1 MKILISDKL
10 QDDGIK
16 IFEDNGFEVIK
27 DFTITHDTLKEE
39 IEKYDGIVIRSRT
52 KLTSDVLENAKNL
65 KVIGRAGVGLDN
77 VDRHKAEEMGIEVLN
92 TPEAPAVSVAE
103 FALGLILSL
112 ARRISFADRTTHE
125 GKWNKSECLGY
136 TLNGKKLGLIG
147 FGNIAKHLAKISLGL
162 GMDVGVY
169 SRFSKGQSAID
180 EAKNLGCSIYPSV
193 EDLLKNAQIIS
204 LHLPS
209 TPQTESIINEE
220 RLNLMRKGAIL
231 INTARGSL
239 IDEKDLI
246 KALKSKKIAG
256 AALDVYREEPLKNQ
270 ELIDWNENL
279 IITPHIASQS
289 IENQIAAA
297 TMIAEKMSDYLK
309 KSN

>member
-16 IFEDNGFEVIK
+16 IFEDKGFEVIK
-27 DFTITHDTLKEE
+27 DFSITHDTLKKE

-52 KLTSDVLENAKNL
+52 KLTSDILDNAKNL
-65 KVIGRAGVGLDN
+65 KVIGRAGAGLDN
-77 VDRHKAEEMGIEVLN
+77 VDRQKAEEMNIKVLN

-103 FALGLILSL
+103 FALGLMLSL
-112 ARRISFADRTTHE
+112 IRKISFADRTTHE
-125 GKWNKSECLGY
+125 GKWNKSECLGF
-136 TLNGKKLGLIG
+136 TLHGKKLGLIG
-147 FGNIAKHLAKISLGL
+147 FGNIAKHLAKITLGL

-169 SRFSKGQSAID
+169 SRFSKGQIAID

-193 EDLLKNAQIIS
+193 EDLLKDARIIS

-209 TPQTESIINEE
+209 TPQTEGLINEE
-220 RLNLMRKGAIL
+220 SINLMQKNAIL

-239 IDEKDLI
+239 INEKDLLQ
-246 KALKSKKIAG
+246 ALKNKKIAG
-256 AALDVYREEPLKNQ
+256 AAFDVYREEPLKNQ

-289 IENQIAAA
+289 IENQTAAA
-297 TMIAEKMSDYLK
+297 TMIAEKMSDFLRNY
-309 KSN
+309 

>member
-10 QDDGIK
+10 QDEGIK
-16 IFEDNGFEVIK
+16 IFEDKGFEVIK
-27 DFTITHDTLKEE
+27 DFSITHDTLKKE

-52 KLTSDVLENAKNL
+52 KLTSDILDNAKNL
-65 KVIGRAGVGLDN
+65 KVIGRAGAGLDN
-77 VDRHKAEEMGIEVLN
+77 VDRQKAEEMNIKVLN

-103 FALGLILSL
+103 FALGLMLSL
-112 ARRISFADRTTHE
+112 IRKISFADRTTHE
-125 GKWNKSECLGY
+125 GKWNKSECLGF
-136 TLNGKKLGLIG
+136 TLHGKKLGLIG
-147 FGNIAKHLAKISLGL
+147 FGNIAKHLAKITLGL

-169 SRFSKGQSAID
+169 SRFSKGQIAID

-193 EDLLKNAQIIS
+193 EDLLKDARIIS

-209 TPQTESIINEE
+209 TPQTEGLINEE
-220 RLNLMRKGAIL
+220 SINLMQKNAIL

-239 IDEKDLI
+239 INEKDLLQ
-246 KALKSKKIAG
+246 ALNNKKIAG

-289 IENQIAAA
+289 IENQTAAA
-297 TMIAEKMSDYLK
+297 TMIAEKMSDFLRNY
-309 KSN
+309 

>member
-10 QDDGIK
+10 QTEGIK
-16 IFEDNGFEVIK
+16 IFEDNGFEITK
-27 DFTITHDTLKEE
+27 DFTITHDKLKEE

-52 KLTSDVLENAKNL
+52 KLTSEILENAKKL

-77 VDRHKAEEMGIEVLN
+77 VDLEKSKEMNIEVLN

-103 FALGLILSL
+103 FALGLMLSL
-112 ARRISFADRTTHE
+112 IRKISYADRTTHE
-125 GKWNKSECLGY
+125 GKWNKNECLGY

-147 FGNIAKHLAKISLGL
+147 FGNIAKHLAKISICL
-162 GMDVGVY
+162 GMKVGVY

-180 EAKNLGCSIYPSV
+180 EAKNLGCLIYPSV
-193 EDLLKNAQIIS
+193 EDLLKNSLIIS

-209 TPQTESIINEE
+209 TPQTDGLINESSI
-220 RLNLMRKGAIL
+220 NLMQKDAIL

-239 IDEKDLI
+239 IDEGDLI
-246 KALKSKKIAG
+246 KALKNKRIAG
-256 AALDVYREEPLKNQ
+256 AALDVYLKEPLKNQ
-270 ELIDWNENL
+270 ELIEWSENL

-289 IENQIAAA
+289 IENQTAAA

-309 KSN
+309 KN

>member
-10 QDDGIK
+10 QDKGIK
-16 IFEDNGFEVIK
+16 IFENNGFDVVK
-27 DFTITHDTLKEE
+27 DFTISPDTLKEE
-39 IEKYDGIVIRSRT
+39 IGKYDGIVIRSRT
-52 KLTSDVLENAKNL
+52 KLTSDILQNAINL

-77 VDRHKAEEMGIEVLN
+77 VDRAKAEELNIKVLN

-103 FALGLILSL
+103 FALGLMLSL
-112 ARRISFADRTTHE
+112 ARKISYADQTTHE

-162 GMDVGVY
+162 GMTVGVY

-180 EAKNLGCSIYPSV
+180 EAKNLGCSIYSSV
-193 EDLLKNAQIIS
+193 EDLLINSQIIS

-209 TPQTESIINEE
+209 TPQTNDIINED
-220 RLNLMRKGAIL
+220 RINLMKKDAIL

-239 IDEKDLI
+239 INEKDLL
-246 KALKSKKIAG
+246 KALKTKKIAG

-270 ELIDWNENL
+270 ELIDWKENL
-279 IITPHIASQS
+279 ILTPHIASQS
-289 IENQIAAA
+289 IENQTAAA
-297 TMIAEKMSDYLK
+297 TMIAEKMSKYLK
-309 KSN
+309 NN

>member
-10 QDDGIK
+10 QDEGIK
-16 IFEDNGFEVIK
+16 IFEDKGFEVIK
-27 DFTITHDTLKEE
+27 DFSITHDTLKKE

-52 KLTSDVLENAKNL
+52 KLTSDILDNAKNL
-65 KVIGRAGVGLDN
+65 KVIGRAGAGLDN
-77 VDRHKAEEMGIEVLN
+77 VDRQKAEEMNIKVLN

-103 FALGLILSL
+103 FALGLMLSL
-112 ARRISFADRTTHE
+112 IRKISFADRTTHE
-125 GKWNKSECLGY
+125 GKWNKSECLGF
-136 TLNGKKLGLIG
+136 TLHGKKLGLIG
-147 FGNIAKHLAKISLGL
+147 FGNIAKHLAKITLGL

-169 SRFSKGQSAID
+169 SRFSKGQIAID

-193 EDLLKNAQIIS
+193 EDLLKDARIIS

-209 TPQTESIINEE
+209 TPQTEGLINEE
-220 RLNLMRKGAIL
+220 SINLMQKDAIL

-239 IDEKDLI
+239 INEKDLLQ
-246 KALKSKKIAG
+246 ALKNKKIAG
-256 AALDVYREEPLKNQ
+256 AAFDVYREEPLKNQ

-289 IENQIAAA
+289 IENQTAAA
-297 TMIAEKMSDYLK
+297 TMIAEKMSDFLRNY
-309 KSN
+309 